1 MMLFETVCRGNHKNA
16 WGVFALFSGIAVLAF
31 LAMNFEIGKP
41 IIAQV
46 VLMVSLI
53 VAAYVQIRFISTA
66 FLYQVFREA
75 DGDYLLVSRKQG
87 RRAACAAK
95 LPLAHLKWIER
106 VDTRK
111 AAPPV
116 VEGTVAANYSAYI
129 FSDVYELVFFDDGGE
144 RVLLRLNADE
154 AFLSALSS
162 YVQAPEN
169 GANAEESQDEENAE
183 E

>member
-16 WGVFALFSGIAVLAF
+16 WGVFALFSGLAVLAF

-46 VLMVSLI
+46 ILLVSLI

-66 FLYQVFREA
+66 FLYQVFREE
-75 DGDYLLVSRKQG
+75 DGEYLLVSRKQG

-111 AAPPV
+111 AAAPF
-116 VEGTVAANYSAYI
+116 VEGVAPSNYSAYI
-129 FSDVYELVFFDDGGE
+129 FSEVYELLYFENGDE
-144 RVLLRLNADE
+144 KALLRLNADE
-154 AFLSALSS
+154 PFLASLEAYLPMVSEP
-162 YVQAPEN
+162 QM
-169 GANAEESQDEENAE
+169 EENN
-183 E
+183 

>member
-46 VLMVSLI
+46 ILLVSLI

-66 FLYQVFREA
+66 FLYQVFREE

-95 LPLAHLKWIER
+95 LSLAHLKWIER

-111 AAPPV
+111 TAAPF
-116 VEGTVAANYSAYI
+116 VEGVAAANYSAYI
-129 FSDVYELVFFDDGGE
+129 FSEVYDLLYFDDGE
-144 RVLLRLNADE
+144 EKVLLRLNADE
-154 AFLSALSS
+154 EFLGKL
-162 YVQAPEN
+162 
-169 GANAEESQDEENAE
+169 GAYLPSETPPVTEENQ
-183 E
+183 